1 MAYLTIQPAQGK
13 KSQIPFD
20 GDLIRVG
27 RSSRNDV
34 HLASDPSLSR
44 FHAEFQHEG
53 DDYYVRDA
61 GSRNGTSLNG
71 KQLTERKLLKPGD
84 RITLG
89 ETVIFFAS
97 PGETSAVELTDD
109 LSTNAPS
116 RNTVVL
122 PLADIISSNVTSP
135 GASQE
140 ITGQTT
146 PQSRAFAVIARAANE
161 LLAHRSMGETF
172 EVILDMVFE
181 ALSPDRGTIMLLEGD
196 PRVLRSQVVRDARSS
211 SEGQIQLS
219 RTIADTVVKQQ
230 QSVLI
235 QDART
240 DKRFAA
246 QESIQIQGIHSAL
259 CVPLWNNRE
268 VIGLLYVDTLGIPG
282 RFQRDDLRL
291 LTLLANLAAVKI
303 ENVRLFEGE
312 QKRREMEQ
320 ELQAAGKIQRRLLPT
335 EDPDIPNYQITGYN
349 LPCKG
354 VGGDYF
360 DFLPLEG
367 NRLGLAIGDVS
378 GKGMAAAL
386 LMATV
391 QASFRAHAA
400 AGVEVT
406 ELIHRLNLAVERNTM
421 SNKFMTFFYG
431 ELEPAS
437 GRLVYTNAGHNPP
450 LLFRAD
456 GSVEE
461 LTGGGMILGVME
473 DAKYTS
479 HETVLRPNDV
489 LVLFSDGITESQNEN
504 EEQFEEPRLIE
515 VVKSCMSETAQE
527 IRGRLEDAV
536 GAFVGKAPQF
546 DDITLMVVKH
556 I

>member
-13 KSQIPFD
+13 KSHVPFE
-20 GDLIRVG
+20 GDLLRVG

-44 FHAEFQHEG
+44 FHAEFARIG
-53 DDYYVRDA
+53 DDYFVRDA

-71 KQLTERKLLKPGD
+71 KQLTERMLLKPGD

-97 PGETSAVELTDD
+97 TGENSAVQLTDD
-109 LSTNAPS
+109 LATNIPA

-122 PLADIISSNVTSP
+122 PLADIISSSVTRPSP
-135 GASQE
+135 SQE
-140 ITGQTT
+140 ATDQST
-146 PQSRAFAVIARAANE
+146 PQSRAFSVLARAASE
-161 LLAHRSMGETF
+161 LLAHRTMDETF

-181 ALSPDRGTIMLLEGD
+181 AVNPDRGTIMLLEGD
-196 PRVLRSQVVRDARSS
+196 PPTLQSQVVRDARSC
-211 SEGQIQLS
+211 GDDQIKLS
-219 RTIADTVVKQQ
+219 RTIADAVVHQQ
-230 QSVLI
+230 QSILI

-240 DKRFAA
+240 DERFAA

-291 LTLLANLAAVKI
+291 LTLLANLAAIKI
-303 ENVRLFEGE
+303 ENVKLFLGE

-320 ELQAAGKIQRRLLPT
+320 ELQAAAKIQRRLLPAN
-335 EDPDIPNYQITGYN
+335 DPDIPNYEITGYN
-349 LPCKG
+349 IPCKG

-360 DFLPLEG
+360 DFMPLAG
-367 NRLGLAIGDVS
+367 DRLGLAIGDVS
-378 GKGMAAAL
+378 GKGMPAAL
-386 LMATV
+386 LMAMV
-391 QASFRAHAA
+391 QASFQAHAS
-400 AGVEVT
+400 AGLEVT
-406 ELIHRLNLAVERNTM
+406 ELIHRLNVAVARNSM

-437 GRLVYTNAGHNPP
+437 GRMVYTNAGHNPP
-450 LLFRAD
+450 LLFRTD

-461 LTGGGMILGVME
+461 LTGGGMILGVLK

-479 HETVLRPNDV
+479 HETVLRPGDV
-489 LVLFSDGITESQNEN
+489 LVLFTDGITESQNEN
-504 EEQFEEPRLIE
+504 EEQFEEPRLME
-515 VVKSCMSETAQE
+515 VVKSCMTETAQE

-556 I
+556 T